1 MVDVAV
7 MICAM
12 VDPDAAVAPVTSTSD
27 TVQPKVVPV
36 TLLVRAMEGEV
47 PEQIVWDT
55 GVVVTTGV
63 GFTVITTVMGVPA
76 HPLAVGV
83 TV

>member
-1 MVDVAV
+1 MAVPAVVDVAV
-7 MICAM
+7 RICDM

-47 PEQIVWDT
+47 PEQIV
-55 GVVVTTGV
+55 
-63 GFTVITTVMGVPA
+63 
-76 HPLAVGV
+76 
-83 TV
+83 